1 MRNPLPR
8 VLAIVP
14 SFYPSTVVGVV
25 KPLQRL
31 HQQGRIHLDITLQ
44 YFTTHRAIAAAD
56 VVVMCGEALPPTGRI
71 LQSIAELRRPFVF
84 ELDDNRLEIP
94 SDIPGLDYARD
105 PAQRAL
111 IIECLR
117 LADVVRVY
125 STSLRDLVQPYNANV
140 VVVDGPLDWSAI
152 TPRPLLPGPR
162 PVRVVYA
169 TSRLQDRIG
178 LMVID
183 PLLKVL
189 DRFPHVEVTVWG
201 ATLDR
206 LAHHPRVR
214 HKRLVRNYDRFLRQ
228 FNNQHFDIGLA
239 PLPNDPFHRCKSNN
253 KFREYAACGVAGI
266 YSDTP
271 VYSTSVVN
279 GETGLLVPDDPA
291 AWFEGMAVLIED
303 ETGRRQIADRAQA
316 YAREHYNDSVTGA
329 AWLTIF
335 SEVTAR
341 RVTRTANLPFKP
353 LVAASQAGNGGS
365 GLVAKLVKGLANSGR
380 RATVRR
386 CFDYG
391 SSIAQILSW
400 RLRRNAVPAHAR

>member
-1 MRNPLPR
+1 LHNTLPR

-31 HQQGRIHLDITLQ
+31 HQQGGIHLDITLQ
-44 YFTTHRAIAAAD
+44 YFATHRAIAAAD
-56 VVVMCGEALPPTGRI
+56 VVVMCGEALPPTRRI
-71 LQSIAELRRPFVF
+71 LQSIAELQRPFVF

-152 TPRPLLPGPR
+152 TPRPLLTGPR

-189 DRFPHVEVTVWG
+189 DRFPDVEVTVWG

-228 FNNQHFDIGLA
+228 FNNQHFDVGLA
-239 PLPNDPFHRCKSNN
+239 PLPNDLFHRCKSNN
-253 KFREYAACGVAGI
+253 KFREYAACGIAGI

-279 GETGLLVPDDPA
+279 GATGLLVPDDST
-291 AWFEGMAVLIED
+291 AWFEAMAVLIED
-303 ETGRRQIADRAQA
+303 DTGRRQIGDRAQA
-316 YAREHYNDSVTGA
+316 YAREHYNDAVTGT

-335 SEVTAR
+335 SEVTSR
-341 RVTRTANLPFKP
+341 PITRTASLPFKP
-353 LVAASQAGNGGS
+353 LVTASQAGNGGS
-365 GLVAKLVKGLANSGR
+365 GLVAKLVRGLASGP